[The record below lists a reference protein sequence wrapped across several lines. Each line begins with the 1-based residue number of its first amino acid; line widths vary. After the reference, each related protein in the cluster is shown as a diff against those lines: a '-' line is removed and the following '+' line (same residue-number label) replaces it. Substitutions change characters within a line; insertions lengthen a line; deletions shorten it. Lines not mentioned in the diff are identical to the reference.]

1 MKRFF
6 IPVLTAL
13 LLTGC
18 SASMNDSSSTSD
30 TSQKT
35 TVLTTKPAQE
45 TTNDNN
51 ENDSITIS
59 AKAISYKDGIL
70 TFEYNGNQQSLPLEE
85 ESFKDINFYDK
96 LHTSIVMSPLII
108 NCGLLDEVK
117 AELVMSK
124 DMTRIISCDVVKDN
138 GIPFDAQSDYP
149 IDWTAEDEY
158 KYMFTYSYK
167 GHGIYEAKNTVRTI
181 TIDMNSLYN
190 YAKCYLPQEMGI
202 GFAGYLLNNDY
213 LLVDMFS
220 CYDKNETGFR
230 QHTTLDNSYM
240 SKYFGTIQKLYDEK
254 ADILLDNKKTL
265 CTVPTDFCDGE
276 LNEGMQVTIIL
287 DEDESILNKESAE
300 LDYAVIC
307 TD

>member
-1 MKRFF
+1 MKSFF
-6 IPVLTAL
+6 IPVLTTL

-35 TVLTTKPAQE
+35 ALLTTEAVQE
-45 TTNDNN
+45 TTNDSN
-51 ENDSITIS
+51 ENDTITIS

-96 LHTSIVMSPLII
+96 LHTSIVLSPLII

-124 DMTRIISCDVVKDN
+124 DMTKIISCDVIKDN

-149 IDWTAEDEY
+149 IDWKPEDEY
-158 KYMFTYSYK
+158 KYMFTYTYM
-167 GHGIYEAKNTVRTI
+167 GHGIYEAKNCVRTI
-181 TIDMNSLYN
+181 TLDMNSLYN
-190 YAKCYLPQEMGI
+190 YAKCYLPEEMGI
-202 GFAGYLLNNDY
+202 GFTGYLLNNDY
-213 LLVDMFS
+213 LLVDTFS

-240 SKYFGTIQKLYDEK
+240 SKYSGTIQKLYDEK
-254 ADILLDNKKTL
+254 ADILLDNKNTI
-265 CTVPTDFCDGE
+265 CTVPTDFRDGE
-276 LNEGMQVTIIL
+276 LSEGMKVTLIL
-287 DEDESILNKESAE
+287 DEDETILNKERAE